1 MIEEIYLI
9 EGMSCAACSA
19 AVERVTRK
27 LDGVERSD
35 VNLTTNRMIIYYDE
49 AKVTPEQ
56 IMAKVNKAGF
66 GISLYEETEMVENT
80 DNDENYVNHKNGE
93 DIDDLLVNTDEKNEN
108 TGHKNIYEKEEEG
121 LRIHKKNLISAAI
134 FTVFLLYISMG
145 PMLIEW
151 LPVPSIMD
159 MHKYPSN
166 YAITQLILTIPIMWF
181 GRKFFINGFK
191 ALFHLNPNMDSL
203 VAIGSAASF
212 IYSLVMTYMIPIDSH
227 YVHNLYYESAAVV
240 ITLIMFGKYL
250 EGLSKVKT
258 KGAIRKL
265 MELAPDEAFLEN
277 GTRVATKSLKIG
289 DVVLVKPGAKIPLD
303 GVVIKGNSGVDE
315 AMITGESIPVEKGE
329 GDNVI
334 GGSINVNGV
343 LYVRITK
350 VGKDTMLA
358 KIIKFVEDAQG
369 KKAPISKL
377 ADKVA
382 GVFVPVVICIAIF
395 AAIIWLILG
404 KDLAFVLKIFT
415 SVLVIACPCSLGL
428 ATPTAIMV
436 GTGLGASNGILI
448 RNGEILELAHK
459 VDTIV
464 LDKTGTITVGKPS
477 VREVYAEGIAEEE
490 FVKIA
495 AAVESVSEHPLGKAV
510 IEIAT
515 AYCEMTCNLKKHID
529 VEEKKAAGAQG
540 ACGTI
545 EFGYDVT
552 DFVNYAGMGVAASV
566 RKNQSENEKINS
578 ADITMETKVLVG
590 NRKLLIKHSVDFSD
604 TFEQK
609 AAAYENEGQTPLF
622 VAIDGILNGI
632 ISVADVIKETS
643 KEAVSLMKKEGL
655 RVVMLTGDNKGSAN
669 AIGKEAGCDDIIA
682 EVLPE
687 DKAGVIEKLQSER
700 CKVMM
705 VGDGIN
711 DAPALTQADVGC
723 AIGNGSDIAIEA
735 GDIVLMKSD
744 LLDVPAAIRLSRL
757 TIKNIKENLFWAFLY
772 NSIGLPI
779 AAGVLYGVNG
789 LLLNPMLGGLAM
801 SLSSVCVVTN
811 ALRLKTKKL
820 RKK

>member
-1 MIEEIYLI
+1 MIEEVYLI

-27 LDGVERSD
+27 LEGVERSD

-49 AKVTPEQ
+49 AKVTREL
-56 IMAKVNKAGF
+56 IMSKVKKAGF
-66 GISLYEETEMVENT
+66 GISLYEEEETLETKENAE
-80 DNDENYVNHKNGE
+80 DYVNVKEGSVSSVVESNKE
-93 DIDDLLVNTDEKNEN
+93 
-108 TGHKNIYEKEEEG
+108 NIYEKEEEN
-121 LRIHKKNLISAAI
+121 LRIHKKNLISAAV

-145 PMLIEW
+145 PMLIKG
-151 LPVPSIMD
+151 LPIPPIMD
-159 MHKYPSN
+159 MDKYPGN
-166 YAITQLILTIPIMWF
+166 YALTQLLLTIPILWF
-181 GRKFFINGFK
+181 GKKFFINGFK
-191 ALFHLNPNMDSL
+191 SLFHLNPNMDSL

-212 IYSLVMTYMIPIDSH
+212 IYSLVMTYLIPLNSH
-227 YVHNLYYESAAVV
+227 YVHNLYFESAAVV

-265 MELAPDEAFLEN
+265 MELSPDEANLLD
-277 GTRVATKSLKIG
+277 GTKVPTKSLKID
-289 DVVLVKPGAKIPLD
+289 DVVLVKPGEKIPLD

-315 AMITGESIPVEKGE
+315 AMITGESIPVEKAE

-334 GGSINVNGV
+334 GGSINVNGM
-343 LYVRITK
+343 LHIKITK
-350 VGKDTMLA
+350 VGKDTTLA

-382 GVFVPVVICIAIF
+382 GVFVPAVICIAVI
-395 AAIIWLILG
+395 AGIIWLILG

-448 RNGEILELAHK
+448 RNGEILEIAHK
-459 VDTIV
+459 VDTVV
-464 LDKTGTITVGKPS
+464 LDKTGTITEGKPS
-477 VREVYAEGIAEEE
+477 VREVFAEGIKEEE
-490 FVKIA
+490 LIKIA
-495 AAVESVSEHPLGKAV
+495 ATVESVSEHPLGKAV
-510 IEIAT
+510 IDKAIEVSESICDKNT
-515 AYCEMTCNLKKHID
+515 CGMTK
-529 VEEKKAAGAQG
+529 
-540 ACGTI
+540 
-545 EFGYDVT
+545 FGYEVSEFT
-552 DFVNYAGMGVAASV
+552 NHSGMGVESYIKAKDEAMSD
-566 RKNQSENEKINS
+566 KSLNGLTTN
-578 ADITMETKVLVG
+578 KVLVG
-590 NRKLLIKHSVDFSD
+590 NRKLMSKFNIAINES
-604 TFEQK
+604 FEEK
-609 AAAYENEGQTPLF
+609 MDNYEKEGQTPLL
-622 VAIDGILNGI
+622 VAIDGQLKGI
-632 ISVADVIKETS
+632 ISVADTIKETS
-643 KEAVSLMKKEGL
+643 KEAISIMKNTGL
-655 RVVMLTGDNKGSAN
+655 QVVMLTGDNKGAAG
-669 AIGKEAGCDDIIA
+669 AIGRQAGVDEIVA

-687 DKAGVIEKLQSER
+687 DKAGVISKLQEEGR
-700 CKVMM
+700 KVMM

-735 GDIVLMKSD
+735 GDIVLMKLD
-744 LLDVPAAIRLSRL
+744 LLDVPAAIRLSHL
-757 TIKNIKENLFWAFLY
+757 TITNIKENLFWAFLY

-779 AAGVLYGVNG
+779 AAGVLYSVNG

-801 SLSSVCVVTN
+801 SLSSVCVVSN

-820 RKK
+820 RKNH

>member
-1 MIEEIYLI
+1 MIEEVYLI
-9 EGMSCAACSA
+9 EGMSCAACSS

-27 LDGVERSD
+27 LEGVERSD
-35 VNLTTNRMIIYYDE
+35 VNLTTNKLIIYYDE
-49 AKVTPEQ
+49 SKVDREL
-56 IMAKVNKAGF
+56 IMAKVKKAGF
-66 GISLYEETEMVENT
+66 GISFFEVVLADNKENVY
-80 DNDENYVNHKNGE
+80 D
-93 DIDDLLVNTDEKNEN
+93 
-108 TGHKNIYEKEEEG
+108 KEEVA
-121 LRIHKKNLISAAI
+121 LKVHKRNLISAAI

-145 PMLIEW
+145 PMIIEG
-151 LPVPSIMD
+151 LPVPSFID

-166 YAITQLILTIPIMWF
+166 YALTQLVLTIPILWF
-181 GRKFFINGFK
+181 GKKFFVNGFK
-191 ALFHLNPNMDSL
+191 ALYHLNPNMDSL
-203 VAIGSAASF
+203 VAIGSGASF
-212 IYSLVMTYMIPIDSH
+212 LYSLVMTYMIPMDSH

-265 MELAPDEAFLEN
+265 MELSPDEAFLED
-277 GTRVATKSLKIG
+277 GTKIATERLKIG
-289 DVVLVKPGAKIPLD
+289 DVVLVKPGGKIPLD

-315 AMITGESIPVEKGE
+315 AMLTGESIPVLKAE

-350 VGKDTMLA
+350 VGEDTTLA

-382 GVFVPVVICIAIF
+382 GVFVPAVILIAIV
-395 AAIIWLILG
+395 AAIIWLVLG
-404 KDLAFVLKIFT
+404 KDIAFILKIFT

-448 RNGEILELAHK
+448 RNGEILEIAHK
-459 VDTIV
+459 VDTVV
-464 LDKTGTITVGKPS
+464 LDKTGTITEGKPS
-477 VREVYAEGIAEEE
+477 VREVFTSEMSQEEL
-490 FVKIA
+490 VKLA
-495 AAVESVSEHPLGKAV
+495 ATVESVSEHPLAKAV
-510 IEIAT
+510 IE
-515 AYCEMTCNLKKHID
+515 
-529 VEEKKAAGAQG
+529 KAMEYSDEACSVGAGSK
-540 ACGTI
+540 ACGLVK
-545 EFGYDVT
+545 FGYNVLE
-552 DFVNYAGMGVAASV
+552 FNNYAGMGIVAKVGKVASDT
-566 RKNQSENEKINS
+566 S
-578 ADITMETKVLVG
+578 ANLMKKEVIVG
-590 NRKLLIKHSVDFSD
+590 NKKLLQTLNIVIVDS
-604 TFEQK
+604 FEEK
-609 AAAYENEGQTPLF
+609 AKCYEEKGQTPLY
-622 VAIDGILNGI
+622 VAVEGKLAGI
-632 ISVADVIKETS
+632 ISVADTIKETS
-643 KEAVSLMKKEGL
+643 KEAVTLMKKLGL
-655 RVVMLTGDNKGSAN
+655 HVVMLTGDNKGAAN
-669 AIGKEAGCDDIIA
+669 AIGTQAGCDEIIA

-687 DKAGVIEKLQSER
+687 DKANVVLKLQKEGR
-700 CKVMM
+700 KVMM

-757 TIKNIKENLFWAFLY
+757 TITNIKENLFWAFLY
-772 NSIGLPI
+772 NSIGLPV
-779 AAGVLYGVNG
+779 AAGVLYSVNG

-820 RKK
+820 RKVKANGR